1 MRRTVLGAGIAVVS
15 VVAATAVLIAASAV
29 ARTHTQPVSY
39 SVTGAPDDAGGPVYL
54 SLGDSLAAGAGPA
67 GAAARGTRLVELG
80 CPGETISTM
89 VRGGICDY
97 PSSTVTSGTSLAGS
111 QLAAA
116 TSYLTAHPGQVSLI
130 TLSIGANDLSSC
142 LAGSDGAAT
151 AACVQQAIPAAEQ
164 NLTGILAGLRFAGYR
179 SAIVATTDQEPGPSQ
194 PQAATYDR
202 ALRAVYQAFD
212 VRVTAASIT
221 PGESA
226 PGDRRERADV
236 TWSMAPLTMP

>member
-15 VVAATAVLIAASAV
+15 VLAATAVLIGTSAV
-29 ARTHTQPVSY
+29 TRTHAQPISY
-39 SVTGAPDDAGGPVYL
+39 SVTTAGADIEIGAPVYL
-54 SLGDSLAAGAGPA
+54 SLGDSLAAGARPLGP
-67 GAAARGTRLVELG
+67 AARGTRLVELG

-97 PSSTVTSGTSLAGS
+97 PSSTVTSGTGLAGS

-116 TSYLTAHPGQVSLI
+116 TSYLAAHPGRVSLI
-130 TLSIGANDLSSC
+130 TISIGANDLSSC
-142 LAGSDGAAT
+142 LAGADGAAT

-179 SAIVATTDQEPGPSQ
+179 SAIVATTDDEPGLSQ
-194 PQAATYDR
+194 PLAATYDR

-212 VRVTAASIT
+212 VQVTAASTT
-221 PGESA
+221 PNESA
-226 PGDRRERADV
+226 PATAASPQTLRGQWR
-236 TWSMAPLTMP
+236 L